1 MQKILILFICVFSLS
16 VSAQFKEPGFPSQNI
31 RDGIINQ
38 NSGSLFGFLSSENF
52 MMRHSYNLS
61 YSSFG
66 SHGLAIGM
74 YTNSMLL
81 KLAENMNIEVDASI
95 VHSPYSTLGK
105 EFQNNLS
112 GIYLTRAAF
121 NYKPWDDVFI
131 SIQYRNLPLSYHYS
145 DYGFYQNRFYNPFFN
160 EGFFGR

>member
-1 MQKILILFICVFSLS
+1 MQKFLILFICVFTFS

-31 RDGIINQ
+31 RDGIVNQ
-38 NSGSLFGFLSSENF
+38 NSGSLFGFLNSENF

-61 YSSFG
+61 YSSFAG
-66 SHGLAIGM
+66 HGLALGM
-74 YTNSMLL
+74 YTNSMML
-81 KLAENMNIEVDASI
+81 KLAENMNVEVDASI

-105 EFQNNLS
+105 DFQNSLN

-145 DYGFYQNRFYNPFFN
+145 DYGFYQNRFYYPFFN
-160 EGFFGR
+160 EGFFSR